1 MGGAEKGRVATYR
14 LRRGFRVR
22 AADGAGET
30 SEPLGRE
37 SLACRIFE
45 ERNFRGTEG
54 RGVSERTRK
63 DARAA
68 RGRRRAVDRRRG
80 EGITRRVW
88 DVPFPET
95 PAGRNERFARAL
107 VAPFVAGPAVGG
119 KRKGRRGA
127 MSDVVFGNAR
137 APAFA
142 RVGACETER
151 DAAPRDHASYGLAR
165 DIWTRSESVAYLPAR
180 LDPTLRVADW
190 ADRRDSH
197 EREPEAQSA
206 RRCSKRRLVE
216 PR

>member
-1 MGGAEKGRVATYR
+1 MTYR

-37 SLACRIFE
+37 SLACGRVASGIFV
-45 ERNFRGTEG
+45 FFGTEG

-107 VAPFVAGPAVGG
+107 VAPFVAGPAVGESG
-119 KRKGRRGA
+119 KDGRA
-127 MSDVVFGNAR
+127 MSDVVSGNAR